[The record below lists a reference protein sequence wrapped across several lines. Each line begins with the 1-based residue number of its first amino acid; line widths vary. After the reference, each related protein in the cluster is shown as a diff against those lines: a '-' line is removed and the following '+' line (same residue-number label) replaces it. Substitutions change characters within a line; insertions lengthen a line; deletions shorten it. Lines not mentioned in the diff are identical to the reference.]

1 MAKDFMHKQDHE
13 NSTKPRRDVKT
24 SATENAQPASV
35 HVQRALQD
43 PRPIDSSA
51 DTLQAMQRT
60 HGNQMIDRMVN
71 GRSGGLQ
78 HPIQAKLTVTPA
90 DDQYEREA
98 DQTAEQVV
106 KQMNAPATDS
116 VQRMEEEEEMMM
128 KRDSVQR
135 QEMPEEEEMMMKRD
149 SVQRMEEE
157 EMMMKRDS
165 VQRMEEEE
173 MMMKRD
179 SVQRMEEE
187 EEMMMKRDTIQREND
202 PMGGATVNDTVEST
216 IESKRGSG
224 PTLDDSVREPMER
237 SMGADFSDVRVH
249 TDSDAHTLNESVQA
263 RAFTTGK
270 DIFFKQGEYNPNNSA
285 GQTLLAHELTHV
297 VQQNADVRRR
307 KDDES

>member
-116 VQRMEEEEEMMM
+116 VQRMEEEEMMM

-135 QEMPEEEEMMMKRD
+135 QEMP
-149 SVQRMEEE
+149 
-157 EMMMKRDS
+157 
-165 VQRMEEEE
+165 EEEE

>member
-116 VQRMEEEEEMMM
+116 VQRMEEEEMMM

-165 VQRMEEEE
+165 VQRM
-173 MMMKRD
+173 
-179 SVQRMEEE
+179 EE